1 MTSKSK
7 AKGGAWERDVANFL
21 TETYASPFMRVPN
34 SGAYTGGKNA
44 IRKSVMSDGQI
55 RHMKGDI
62 VPPDNWNHFNCECK
76 NYASFPFHRLL
87 FNDRIPQ
94 LEDWLAQIRDAAD
107 VGDVNIL
114 FMKITR
120 VGKFVAFETSQNF
133 LTNRSVNYIDDA
145 TWEWR
150 ITEFDSFFNLNR
162 AEFEKAHI

>member
-7 AKGGAWERDVANFL
+7 AKGGAWERDIAKFL
-21 TETYASPFMRVPN
+21 TEVYGKPFMRVPN
-34 SGAYTGGKNA
+34 SGAYTGGRNSN
-44 IRKSVMSDGQI
+44 RKLLMSEGQV

-62 VPPDNWNHFNCECK
+62 VPPDDWNHFNCEAK

-87 FNDRIPQ
+87 FNDRVPQ

-133 LTNRSVNYIDDA
+133 LTNRSVNYVDDA
-145 TWEWR
+145 SWEWR
-150 ITEFDSFFNLNR
+150 ITEFDSFFELNR
-162 AEFEKAHI
+162 AAFEKAHI